1 MANYEEFKVEAIT
14 KIRKESAKSFKNKY
28 AEAVNK
34 ETAEALIGFCMQDGE
49 FAQAVAQSDK
59 TFEACCEAAVKSASK
74 SNASI
79 SDITV
84 YRRAVEFYFPGAT
97 VEMQMTIDLC
107 GSVREDKPAAK
118 TISLSLTD
126 LFD

>member
-14 KIRKESAKSFKNKY
+14 KIRKESAHSFKDMC
-28 AEAVNK
+28 AEAVKK

-59 TFEACCEAAVKSASK
+59 TFEACCKAAVKSASEA
-74 SNASI
+74 NASI

-97 VEMQMTIDLC
+97 VESERT
-107 GSVREDKPAAK
+107 
-118 TISLSLTD
+118 SLRQRP
-126 LFD
+126 